1 MIAAALVDRRIQF
14 EMDLIEPVDKSNPQ
28 IFTISFPGQTLRN
41 SIRQTEP
48 EQAAVS
54 AAWPVVKPI
63 ARQSQILRHNK
74 GSIDKWFREGS
85 GIEQCPISAH
95 QRNDI
100 HILRGSGN
108 QSGRIECCTSAND
121 QVVPRR
127 SV

>member
-1 MIAAALVDRRIQF
+1 MIAAGLVDRRIQF

-28 IFTISFPGQTLRN
+28 IFTVSFPDQTLRN

-48 EQAAVS
+48 EQATIS
-54 AAWPVVKPI
+54 AARPVVKPI

-74 GSIDKWFREGS
+74 GRIDKWLGEGS
-85 GIEQCPISAH
+85 GIEQCLVSAH

-100 HILRGSGN
+100 HILRGPGN
-108 QSGRIECCTSAND
+108 QSGCIECCTSAND
-121 QVVPRR
+121 QVVSRR